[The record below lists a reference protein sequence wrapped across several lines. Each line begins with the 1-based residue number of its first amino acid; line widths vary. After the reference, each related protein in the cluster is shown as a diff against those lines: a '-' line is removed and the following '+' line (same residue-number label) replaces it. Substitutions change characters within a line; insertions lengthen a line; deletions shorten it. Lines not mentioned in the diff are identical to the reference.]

1 MTANGEE
8 LIFISRILRDGTGV
22 ETIEDQDLMMHVRET
37 VFNLSSLSLTQKTYI
52 ASEFNSY
59 VVRKKEDSL

>member
-1 MTANGEE
+1 MKANGEE

-22 ETIEDQDLMMHVRET
+22 EMIEDQDLMMHARET

-59 VVRKKEDSL
+59 VVRKKEEVK